1 MKKTNFKLALAAAT
15 SAVVMLSGVTTAN
28 AAELRLAAQQPTI
41 AGEINT
47 DTDGMYLVRLT
58 DPAIATYEGQIK
70 GLKATSAK
78 ATGKKRLDTKSSAA
92 KKYKQYL
99 EKQQAEVLKNAGS
112 AFGRKLDTA
121 HRYQYATNGFA
132 AIMTA
137 AEAKALRNVAGVQSV
152 QRERVGATY
161 N

>member
-47 DTDGMYLVRLT
+47 ILKTGCTWYGYRPGHRYLCGSIEDISRQPVPRR
-58 DPAIATYEGQIK
+58 PK
-70 GLKATSAK
+70 KA
-78 ATGKKRLDTKSSAA
+78 LDTKSSAA

-112 AFGRKLDTA
+112 AFGRKLDTFI
-121 HRYQYATNGFA
+121 ATSMQPMVSP

-137 AEAKALRNVAGVQSV
+137 AEAKALRNVAGVQRCNVSV
-152 QRERVGATY
+152 P
-161 N
+161 